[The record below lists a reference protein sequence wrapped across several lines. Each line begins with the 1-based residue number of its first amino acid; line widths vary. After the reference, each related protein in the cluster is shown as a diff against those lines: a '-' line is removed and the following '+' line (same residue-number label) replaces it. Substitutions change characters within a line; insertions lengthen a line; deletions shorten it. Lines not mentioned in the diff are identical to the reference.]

1 MPAVTSRAQKGPK
14 ARTFGCCC
22 SGSRRFDL
30 FMLTEQDRKV
40 LEKTLAVLLILNYN
54 FVFRAKL
61 GMPQFLSTE
70 AQSLLRALFKRNPCN
85 RLGKS
90 PHAPREG
97 RGRPPAH
104 LDCPPARFTRF
115 TGSKGP
121 ESGVQMPSRVQ
132 ATRTSKTRSLA
143 RGH

>member
-1 MPAVTSRAQKGPK
+1 MPAVTSRAQKGPE
-14 ARTFGCCC
+14 ARKFGCCC

-30 FMLTEQDRKV
+30 FMLTEQDCRV
-40 LEKTLAVLLILNYN
+40 LEKTLAVLLILHYN
-54 FVFRAKL
+54 SVFRAKL

-104 LDCPPARFTRF
+104 LYCLPARFTRF
-115 TGSKGP
+115 TESKGP

-132 ATRTSKTRSLA
+132 AARTSKTQSLA
-143 RGH
+143 KGY